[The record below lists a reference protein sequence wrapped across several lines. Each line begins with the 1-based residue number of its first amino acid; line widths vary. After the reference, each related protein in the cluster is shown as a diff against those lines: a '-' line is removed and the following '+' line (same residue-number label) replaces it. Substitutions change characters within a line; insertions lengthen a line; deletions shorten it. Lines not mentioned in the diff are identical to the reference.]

1 MSGYTQGPWGEPTAM
16 PPGGPAGQYGQ
27 AGGPAPQPPK
37 NLQLAIT
44 LMYVGAGLGL
54 LGMILGFAMTDELKE
69 QVAEDNPSLSADQI
83 DSAVSVGLTIAVFV
97 GLLGIGLWI
106 WMAIMNG
113 QGKSWARVTGTVFGC
128 FNVVGTLI
136 NLAVP
141 GRVAG
146 AGIAVSIA
154 SGGLAVIIMI
164 LMYQRDSSEYYR
176 VMSTPQWMSSPYA
189 PGPGPGPGPGAGGPW
204 GSPPQY

>member
-16 PPGGPAGQYGQ
+16 PPGGPAGPYGHV
-27 AGGPAPQPPK
+27 GGPAPERPK
-37 NLQLAIT
+37 SLQLAVT

-54 LGMILGFAMTDELKE
+54 LGMMLGFALTDDLKE
-69 QVAEDNPSLSADQI
+69 QVAEDNPRLTADEI
-83 DSAVSVGLTIAVFV
+83 DAAVSVGLTFAVIFGLV
-97 GLLGIGLWI
+97 GVGLWI

-113 QGKSWARVTGTVFGC
+113 QGKTWARITGTVFGC
-128 FNVVGTLI
+128 INVMSVLI

-146 AGIAVSIA
+146 VGIAVSLA
-154 SGGLAVIIMI
+154 SGGLAIIIMI
-164 LMYQRDSSEYYR
+164 LMFQRDSSDYYR
-176 VMSTPQWMSSPYA
+176 LMSTPQWVAAPYA
-189 PGPGPGPGPGAGGPW
+189 PGPGPPGQGGPR